1 MYGGSTTSIL
11 VNIPGEAA
19 SVVTCIDGY
28 QMARQGRAGRALG
41 IAAIGSWVAGT
52 GGVVLLMVLA
62 PPLARFALRFGPPE
76 FFTLVFFA
84 LTLVA
89 YLSSGSM
96 IKSFAMVALGMILS
110 TVGIDKSS
118 GIHRFT
124 LGNVELYDGVGLVP
138 VVMGLFGVGEI
149 LINLEETF
157 KRDIFETHIG
167 GLLPDKKDF
176 KASTLPIIRGS
187 LLGFFFGVLPGAG
200 ASIPAFISYAMEKR
214 FSKHPEQFGKGA
226 IEGVAG
232 PESANNASCA
242 GAFIPL
248 LTFGIPTTPT
258 MALLLGAFLIHD
270 VIPGPLLIRNN
281 PDVFWGVVL
290 SMYVGNIM
298 LLVLNLPLIS
308 IWVKLLKLPY
318 AILFPLILFLCL
330 IGVYAEKGSLFDMN
344 VMILF
349 GLIGYLMKKTGFD
362 AASLIFAYI
371 LGPLL
376 EETFRRSLLISGGDL
391 FILFK
396 RPISA
401 ILLSLTFLFIV
412 SSIFSSRKRRRLTEK
427 LGEE

>member
-1 MYGGSTTSIL
+1 MDVIQIISSGFSVILTPSNLFFCFLGCFVGTLVGVLPGIGSTGAVALLLPFTFKMPAVTAIIMLAGIFYGAMYGGSTTSIL

-28 QMARQGRAGRALG
+28 QMARQGRAGRAMG

-89 YLSSGSM
+89 YLSSGSI

-200 ASIPAFISYAMEKR
+200 ASIPAFISYAM
-214 FSKHPEQFGKGA
+214 
-226 IEGVAG
+226 
-232 PESANNASCA
+232 
-242 GAFIPL
+242 
-248 LTFGIPTTPT
+248 
-258 MALLLGAFLIHD
+258 
-270 VIPGPLLIRNN
+270 
-281 PDVFWGVVL
+281 
-290 SMYVGNIM
+290 
-298 LLVLNLPLIS
+298 
-308 IWVKLLKLPY
+308 
-318 AILFPLILFLCL
+318 
-330 IGVYAEKGSLFDMN
+330 
-344 VMILF
+344 
-349 GLIGYLMKKTGFD
+349 
-362 AASLIFAYI
+362 
-371 LGPLL
+371 
-376 EETFRRSLLISGGDL
+376 
-391 FILFK
+391 
-396 RPISA
+396 
-401 ILLSLTFLFIV
+401 
-412 SSIFSSRKRRRLTEK
+412 
-427 LGEE
+427 